1 MSNVID
7 MFEGEQLR
15 ASDVLGVLAE
25 RLEGEDAG
33 VACVVLLYNSAR
45 PYMLIQ
51 GNVEDGA
58 VDALLGTAIVQRAA
72 DRMEEDHGTVH

>member
-7 MFEGEQLR
+7 MFEDEQLR
-15 ASDVLGVLAE
+15 ASEVLEVLAE

-33 VACVVLLYNSAR
+33 VACVVLLYSTER

-72 DRMEEDHGTVH
+72 DRLEEDYGTVH

>member
-7 MFEGEQLR
+7 LFEDDRLR

-33 VACVVLLYNSAR
+33 VACVVLLYSADR
-45 PYMLIQ
+45 PSMLVE

-58 VDALLGTAIVQRAA
+58 VDAMLGTAIVQLAA
-72 DRMEEDHGTVH
+72 DRLEEDHGTVH